1 MTCIL
6 SRHRVLA
13 SAALVISVTAACGDD
28 ATSPVVTSPVT
39 TSPVT
44 TSPVIT
50 SPVITS
56 PVTTSPVT
64 TSPVTTS
71 PVTTSPV
78 TTSPVTTSPVT
89 TSPVT
94 TSPVTTSPV
103 TTSPVVLD
111 VVAVWPATD
120 VVFTTPEAAASDFI
134 DQVFRVEP
142 LLGPFQWGDS
152 RSGEFEVLT
161 PLDDEDPA
169 TYAPAGVTLMLRQ
182 LGPQDGWFVIAAASE
197 GVSIDAP
204 EARSTI
210 QPGPVEVSGQGRGF
224 EGTVVVTAVRPGDP
238 PEELDVQI
246 AMTDWQTPVPFD
258 VVLDLDDAE
267 PGEVLAIIARGDTGI
282 AATGEFA
289 ALPIIAG

>member
-1 MTCIL
+1 MPT
-6 SRHRVLA
+6 RHRMLA
-13 SAALVISVTAACGDD
+13 SAALVTLATAACGDD
-28 ATSPVVTSPVT
+28 ATSTVATPPVTTSPVVTSPVT

-44 TSPVIT
+44 M
-50 SPVITS
+50 S

-78 TTSPVTTSPVT
+78 TISPIVEQ
-89 TSPVT
+89 
-94 TSPVTTSPV
+94 
-103 TTSPVVLD
+103 
-111 VVAVWPATD
+111 VVAVWPAPD

-134 DQVFRVEP
+134 DQVLRVEP
-142 LLGPFQWGDS
+142 LFGPFQWGDS
-152 RSGEFEVLT
+152 RSGELQVLT

-169 TYAPAGVTLMLRQ
+169 TSRPAGVTLMLRQ
-182 LGPQDGWFVIAAASE
+182 LGPEDGWFVIAAASD

-204 EARSTI
+204 QARSTI
-210 QPGPVEVSGQGRGF
+210 PPEPVEVTGQGRGF

-246 AMTDWQTPVPFD
+246 AMTDWQTPVPFA
-258 VVLDLDDAE
+258 VVLDLGGAE
-267 PGEVLAIIARGDTGI
+267 PGEVVAIIARGDTGI

-289 ALPIIAG
+289 ALPVIVG